1 MRWPNCFQLL
11 ILKFLLFKSS
21 RSQSWDTDSFT
32 LTQDAID
39 KGVED
44 ISDNEI
50 SIPENLPLNISLIN
64 LNYVSGKNI

>member
-1 MRWPNCFQLL
+1 MRWSNCFQLL

-21 RSQSWDTDSFT
+21 RSQSWDTDSFE
-32 LTQDAID
+32 LTQDAKD